1 MMRELEVYIAGTRAG
16 TLTQDDTGAR
26 SFSYEPTYDGPPL
39 SLSMP
44 VANRTYRTRVVD
56 AYLLGLLPDDEH
68 VTRFASLAQIETE
81 ECFNLMANLCER
93 IVTSSTRV
101 VEETSRRGFSGVDEL
116 AERLLPR
123 LESCCRQTL
132 QRL

>member
-1 MMRELEVYIAGTRAG
+1 MSGNR
-16 TLTQDDTGAR
+16 
-26 SFSYEPTYDGPPL
+26 PL
-39 SLSMP
+39 RMAMSIGGE
-44 VANRTYRTRVVD
+44 NR
-56 AYLLGLLPDDEH
+56 LGFVGREH
-68 VTRFASLAQIETE
+68 VTRFASLAQIETD
-81 ECFNLMANLCER
+81 ECVNLMANLCER

-123 LESCCRQTL
+123 LESSCRQTL